1 MRIAGIILIILGVVG
16 LVYGGITYT
25 RRRDTV
31 SLGPITATVNQRETF
46 PISPVVGGLA
56 LVVGVGLF
64 VAGSRRR
71 T

>member
-1 MRIAGIILIILGVVG
+1 MRIAGIILILLGVVG

-25 RRRDTV
+25 RRSDTV

-46 PISPVVGGLA
+46 PISPVIGGLA
-56 LVVGVGLF
+56 LVAGVGLL